1 MITHGTEESPEP
13 RQEQSRAQD
22 PAVES
27 DDAVSSGASTPEP
40 AVEPAV
46 EPAAGP
52 DTEPAAGPDTE
63 PAAGP
68 KAGRRP
74 RTVPLLVG
82 ALLLGPLL
90 GAGVGYSIQAGRPAT
105 PLPSLHI
112 AAPEYPAT
120 PLDPAAA
127 AEAAPKPLPIDGD
140 LRKLLISKPDGADDW
155 DNYGHGD
162 GSGWLSVGSKAG
174 SYGRA
179 DTEFRT
185 LVHEGFR
192 RDAMVAWTKGGNNYR
207 VELIQFDADHA
218 DSAISWT
225 AGESGSTLDGT
236 LHGTYRARTEPNHF
250 ADSTST
256 YYYGS
261 ATARHGDVVM
271 MVSIYSQSQVS
282 TDELKDIA
290 EQQWKRLI

>member
-1 MITHGTEESPEP
+1 VITHGTEESPVP
-13 RQEQSRAQD
+13 RQEQSRAQG
-22 PAVES
+22 PAVEP
-27 DDAVSSGASTPEP
+27 DHAVP
-40 AVEPAV
+40 AGMSAHETAAGPAV

-52 DTEPAAGPDTE
+52 DTEPAAGPK
-63 PAAGP
+63 G
-68 KAGRRP
+68 GRRP

-90 GAGVGYSIQAGRPAT
+90 GAGVGYSVQAGRPAT

-140 LRKLLISKPDGADDW
+140 LRKLLIGKPDGADDW

-162 GSGWLSVGSKAG
+162 GSGWLSIGAKAG
-174 SYGRA
+174 SYGSA
-179 DTEFRT
+179 DAEFRN
-185 LVHEGFR
+185 LLGQGFR

-207 VELIQFDADHA
+207 VELIQFDPDLVSTAV
-218 DSAISWT
+218 SWT
-225 AGESGSTLDGT
+225 EREHGDKLDGT
-236 LHGTYRARTEPNHF
+236 LHGTYRSRTEPDHF

-271 MVSIYSQSQVS
+271 MVSIYSQSRVS

-290 EQQWKRLI
+290 EQQWKRLV